1 MTGTAKPLRSRT
13 RILTGRSEII
23 ATPGL
28 VTLPY
33 APRPAFAAFHE
44 RRERFAVLV
53 CHRRAGK
60 TVATVNDLIRRAV
73 ECTRP
78 APRYAYIAPLFRQAK
93 DIAWDY
99 LKRYTAPIPGR
110 VVNEGE
116 RRIYLPGERRI
127 RLYGADNP
135 DTLRGLYLDGVVIDE
150 PAQMKP
156 ALWQEVLRPALADRG
171 GFAVFIGTPKGRN
184 WFYDLYRRAE
194 KDGSWFTLSLPASRS
209 AILGPEEIAAL
220 TQDMAPALVAQEM
233 ECSFEAP
240 DRMQFISHA
249 LAAAAGERPLA
260 RSGARMM
267 GVDVARFGDDRT
279 VILVRNDTLEHLR
292 VLRGVD
298 TMQTAAL
305 VAEEAG
311 SWRPQAIF
319 VDGAGVGGGV
329 VDRLRMMGQRV
340 FEVQAGARANAGE
353 RYANKRAEM
362 WGVMRDWLRD
372 RGTLPAGID
381 HRDELLDDLV
391 APQYRYDSGGRLLLE
406 AKDDMKAR
414 GLPSPDLGDALAL
427 TFAEPVASPDLRAV
441 NWDMPAQ
448 DYDPLEY

>member
-1 MTGTAKPLRSRT
+1 MSMPGPDASAPSLLAALSPPIKATA
-13 RILTGRSEII
+13 SE
-23 ATPGL
+23 GL

-33 APRPAFAAFHE
+33 APRPAFQPFHA
-44 RRERFAVLV
+44 RGQRFAVLV

-73 ECTRP
+73 ECSRP

-110 VVNEGE
+110 VVNESE
-116 RRIYLPGERRI
+116 LRVDLPGERRI

-135 DTLRGLYLDGVVIDE
+135 DTLRGLYLDGVVVDE

-184 WFYDLYRRAE
+184 WLYDLYRRAE
-194 KDGSWFTLSLPASRS
+194 KDEAWYTLTLPASRS
-209 AILGPEEIAAL
+209 GILRPAEIAAL

-240 DRMQFISHA
+240 DRMQFIPPA
-249 LAAAAGERPLA
+249 LVTAAGERPA
-260 RSGARMM
+260 SRGGARVM
-267 GVDVARFGDDRT
+267 GVDVARFGDDRS
-279 VILVRNDTLEHLR
+279 VILVRNDTLEHMR
-292 VLRGVD
+292 VLRGID

-305 VAEEAG
+305 VAEEAEI
-311 SWRPQAIF
+311 WRPQAIF

-329 VDRLRMMGQRV
+329 VDRLRMMGHVV
-340 FEVQAGARANAGE
+340 FDVQAGGKANAGE

-372 RGTLPAGID
+372 RGALPTGID
-381 HRDELLDDLV
+381 HRDELADDLV
-391 APQYRYDSGGRLLLE
+391 APQYKYD
-406 AKDDMKAR
+406 A
-414 GLPSPDLGDALAL
+414 GDACC
-427 TFAEPVASPDLRAV
+427 SKLRTT
-441 NWDMPAQ
+441 
-448 DYDPLEY
+448 